1 MIGKNRKSEILY
13 IPYERL
19 LLDDINPRLAGDY
32 ENKSQLDIISEIY
45 EREELEELADSLST
59 HGFLPEEPV
68 IVIAKES
75 DAFDNINQQN
85 ISDYDFIVLEG
96 NRRMSTV
103 KLLMDDQLRA
113 DIDVKDNFPTA
124 SAEIRSNLS
133 TIPAI
138 FYKERKDVDA
148 YLGIRHIAGNRKW
161 DSYAK
166 ARYIFD
172 KVSGLQKDGYSIE
185 DAINQVKSQ
194 IGDRKDVIRN
204 LYVYYKVFESIDED
218 ILNYRSKHIK
228 ERFSLIQVALANGRT
243 NIADFIG
250 LKRFKDLDL
259 SKDIVPTNK
268 VENLKDVTQWIFGL
282 QPDGSDKLISD
293 SRKITSH
300 LNPILGN
307 HEALEFLKK
316 HDDIESAYDLT
327 NGEEELV
334 KNNINKSY
342 KFLSNILDKV
352 SKYRDNP
359 GVFDGIQELKRL
371 VSEAEKLTKE

>member
-13 IPYERL
+13 IPYENL
-19 LLDDINPRLAGDY
+19 LLDDVNPRLAGDY
-32 ENKSQLDIISEIY
+32 EGKNQMEIISEIY
-45 EREELEELADSLST
+45 EKEELEELADSLST

-68 IVIAKES
+68 IVVAKES
-75 DAFDNINQQN
+75 GVFDNINQDN
-85 ISDYDFIVLEG
+85 ISNYEFIVLEG

-103 KLLMDDQLRA
+103 KLLMDDRIRK

-124 SAEIRSNLS
+124 IEEIRSNLS

-138 FYKERKDVDA
+138 LYKERKDVDA

-172 KVSGLQKDGYSIE
+172 KVSAYQKDGYSIDE
-185 DAINQVKSQ
+185 AINEVKTQ

-218 ILNYRSKHIK
+218 ILEYKSKHIK

-259 SKDIVPTNK
+259 SKDIIPTNK
-268 VENLKDVTQWIFGL
+268 IENLKDVTQWIFGL

-300 LNPILGN
+300 LNRIVGN
-307 HEALEFLKK
+307 NEAIDYLKRYN
-316 HDDIESAYDLT
+316 DIESAYDLT

-352 SKYRDNP
+352 SKYRENP
-359 GVFDGIQELKRL
+359 GVYDGIQELKRL
-371 VSEAEKLTKE
+371 VFEAEKLTQE